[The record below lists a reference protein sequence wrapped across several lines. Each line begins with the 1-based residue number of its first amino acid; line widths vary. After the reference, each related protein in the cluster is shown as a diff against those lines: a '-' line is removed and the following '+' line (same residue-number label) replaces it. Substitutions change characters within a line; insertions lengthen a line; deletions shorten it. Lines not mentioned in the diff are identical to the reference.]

1 MTKLTKEE
9 IEYIKNDTQITL
21 DIHNNLKQKQ
31 NKLAKYLLTLS
42 QIITTILMAI
52 ALYIILKG
60 TSTMNPIIIF
70 NGLFVLLGSW
80 GTWLLGIFINRG
92 GEK

>member
-1 MTKLTKEE
+1 MTKP
-9 IEYIKNDTQITL
+9 
-21 DIHNNLKQKQ
+21 
-31 NKLAKYLLTLS
+31 AKYLLTLS
-42 QIITTILMAI
+42 QIVTTILMVI

-60 TSTMNPIIIF
+60 ASTMNPIIIF

-92 GEK
+92 GKQNG

>member
-1 MTKLTKEE
+1 MTKP
-9 IEYIKNDTQITL
+9 
-21 DIHNNLKQKQ
+21 
-31 NKLAKYLLTLS
+31 AKYLLTLS
-42 QIITTILMAI
+42 QIVTTVLMAI

-80 GTWLLGIFINRG
+80 GTWLLGTFINRG
-92 GEK
+92 VKNK

>member
-1 MTKLTKEE
+1 MTKT
-9 IEYIKNDTQITL
+9 T
-21 DIHNNLKQKQ
+21 
-31 NKLAKYLLTLS
+31 KYLLILS
-42 QIITTILMAI
+42 QIVTTILMVI

-80 GTWLLGIFINRG
+80 GTWLLGIFINRE
-92 GEK
+92 GENK

>member
-1 MTKLTKEE
+1 MTKP
-9 IEYIKNDTQITL
+9 
-21 DIHNNLKQKQ
+21 
-31 NKLAKYLLTLS
+31 AKYLLTLS
-42 QIITTILMAI
+42 QIVTTILMSI

-92 GEK
+92 AKE

>member
-1 MTKLTKEE
+1 MTKP
-9 IEYIKNDTQITL
+9 
-21 DIHNNLKQKQ
+21 
-31 NKLAKYLLTLS
+31 AKYLLTLS
-42 QIITTILMAI
+42 QIVTTILMSI

-60 TSTMNPIIIF
+60 TSTMNLIIIF

>member
-1 MTKLTKEE
+1 MTKPT
-9 IEYIKNDTQITL
+9 
-21 DIHNNLKQKQ
+21 
-31 NKLAKYLLTLS
+31 KYLLILS
-42 QIITTILMAI
+42 QIVTTILMSI

-80 GTWLLGIFINRG
+80 GTCLLGIFINRG

>member
-1 MTKLTKEE
+1 MTKP
-9 IEYIKNDTQITL
+9 
-21 DIHNNLKQKQ
+21 
-31 NKLAKYLLTLS
+31 AKYLLTLS
-42 QIITTILMAI
+42 QIVTTILMAI

-60 TSTMNPIIIF
+60 TTTMNVIIIF

-80 GTWLLGIFINRG
+80 GTWLLGIFINRV

>member
-1 MTKLTKEE
+1 MTKP
-9 IEYIKNDTQITL
+9 
-21 DIHNNLKQKQ
+21 
-31 NKLAKYLLTLS
+31 AKYLLTLS
-42 QIITTILMAI
+42 QIVTTILMAI

-60 TSTMNPIIIF
+60 TATMNPIIIF
-70 NGLFVLLGSW
+70 NGLFVLFGSW

>member
-1 MTKLTKEE
+1 MTKPTKEE

-21 DIHNNLKQKQ
+21 DMYNNLKQKQ
-31 NKLAKYLLTLS
+31 NKPAKYLLTLS
-42 QIITTILMAI
+42 QIVTTILMAI

-80 GTWLLGIFINRG
+80 GTWLLGIFINK
-92 GEK
+92 EAK

>member
-1 MTKLTKEE
+1 MTKS
-9 IEYIKNDTQITL
+9 
-21 DIHNNLKQKQ
+21 
-31 NKLAKYLLTLS
+31 AKYLLTLS
-42 QIITTILMAI
+42 QIVTTILMAI

-70 NGLFVLLGSW
+70 NGLFVLIGSW

-92 GEK
+92 VK

>member
-1 MTKLTKEE
+1 MTKP
-9 IEYIKNDTQITL
+9 
-21 DIHNNLKQKQ
+21 
-31 NKLAKYLLTLS
+31 AKYLLTLS

-60 TSTMNPIIIF
+60 TSIMNPIIIF

-92 GEK
+92 AEK

>member
-1 MTKLTKEE
+1 MT
-9 IEYIKNDTQITL
+9 
-21 DIHNNLKQKQ
+21 
-31 NKLAKYLLTLS
+31 KLAKYLLTLS
-42 QIITTILMAI
+42 QIVTTILMAI

-92 GEK
+92 GKNK

>member
-1 MTKLTKEE
+1 MTNPT
-9 IEYIKNDTQITL
+9 
-21 DIHNNLKQKQ
+21 
-31 NKLAKYLLTLS
+31 KYLLILS
-42 QIITTILMAI
+42 QIVTTILMSI

-92 GEK
+92 GENK

>member
-1 MTKLTKEE
+1 MTKP
-9 IEYIKNDTQITL
+9 
-21 DIHNNLKQKQ
+21 
-31 NKLAKYLLTLS
+31 AKYLLTLS
-42 QIITTILMAI
+42 QVVTTILMTI

-92 GEK
+92 VFHS

>member
-1 MTKLTKEE
+1 M
-9 IEYIKNDTQITL
+9 
-21 DIHNNLKQKQ
+21 
-31 NKLAKYLLTLS
+31 NKPAKYLLILS
-42 QIITTILMAI
+42 QIVTTIIMAI

-60 TSTMNPIIIF
+60 TLTMNPIIIF

-92 GEK
+92 VE

>member
-1 MTKLTKEE
+1 MTKP
-9 IEYIKNDTQITL
+9 
-21 DIHNNLKQKQ
+21 
-31 NKLAKYLLTLS
+31 AKYLLTLS
-42 QIITTILMAI
+42 QIVTTILMSI

-60 TSTMNPIIIF
+60 ASTMNPIIIF

-92 GEK
+92 CEK